1 MSKKLRRKIA
11 DEFAKKYDGVDTF
24 VVVEYRGLK
33 SQQAADLRSHLKEGK
48 VGMTVLKNRVAK
60 RSFQKLGLD
69 PLAGFLKGP
78 TAIVW
83 SKEDPAGV
91 AKRLLAWND
100 KNKALVIK
108 GGVVSKQPLDLA
120 GVKALSQLPTREQML
135 GMTCGTIIAPLTG
148 VAGCLNG
155 VLAGFA
161 GALAALEDKKKNEGQ
176 A

>member
-1 MSKKLRRKIA
+1 MSKKMRHKIA

-33 SQQAADLRSHLKEGK
+33 SQQAADLRSHLREGK
-48 VGMTVLKNRVAK
+48 VSMTVLKNRVAQ
-60 RSFQKLGLD
+60 RSFEKLGIA
-69 PLAGFLKGP
+69 PLKGFLKGP

-83 SKEDPAGV
+83 SKEDPSSV

-108 GGVVSKQPLDLA
+108 GGVVSRQAMDLA

-135 GMTCGTIIAPLTG
+135 GMTCGTIVAPLTG

-161 GALAALEDKKKNEGQ
+161 GVVQALADKKGKEGQ